1 VTFKFF
7 YNTKYITIFILY
19 IENKSINQSLKC
31 ILEYINHKDELTKE
45 KIVRGENKVYNKQSK
60 LKNDENKVY
69 ITEYR
74 M

>member
-1 VTFKFF
+1 
-7 YNTKYITIFILY
+7 
-19 IENKSINQSLKC
+19 
-31 ILEYINHKDELTKE
+31 LEYINHKDELTKE
-45 KIVRGENKVYNKQSK
+45 KIVRGENKVYNKKSK